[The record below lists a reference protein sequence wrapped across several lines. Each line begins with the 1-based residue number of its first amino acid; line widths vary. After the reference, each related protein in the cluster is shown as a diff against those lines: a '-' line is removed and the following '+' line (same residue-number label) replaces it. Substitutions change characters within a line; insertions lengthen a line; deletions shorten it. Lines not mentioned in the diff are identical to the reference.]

1 MVHTAVTR
9 PAIAQKQGA
18 SLWYAKAS
26 VTRVNKP
33 NRKRTRPVASKP
45 QQANLL
51 TLQWRIV
58 QRGDGNV
65 KIEADPASEFQ
76 TGDQL
81 QIAVSPNQDGYL
93 YIFHYM
99 DGQDGQMLF
108 PAQHINDGK
117 NFVKQ
122 NKEYFVPSRCSNA
135 PQEDDC
141 WIRMTPPAG
150 AENFILIFSRDEIA
164 TLPSE
169 VNESGAITVKRD
181 IIEEL
186 KARSEQ
192 TVEEFKPEPVR
203 GLTSARYGKWVR
215 NTNTKDNEELITSLQ
230 LKHGE

>member
-1 MVHTAVTR
+1 MVHTAIIH
-9 PAIAQKQGA
+9 PAMAQKQGE

-26 VTRVNKP
+26 IKRVTKP
-33 NRKRTRPVASKP
+33 NRKRVRPAPKKP
-45 QQANLL
+45 QQASLL

-58 QRGDGNV
+58 ERGDGNV
-65 KIEADPASEFQ
+65 KIEADPSREFK

-81 QIAVSPNQDGYL
+81 QIAVSPNQNGYL

-108 PAQHINDGK
+108 PARFINGGK

-122 NKEYFVPSRCSNA
+122 NQEYFVPSRCSNV

-141 WIRMTPPAG
+141 WLTMAPPAG
-150 AENFILIFSRDEIA
+150 TENFILIFSRDEIT
-164 TLPSE
+164 TLPS
-169 VNESGAITVKRD
+169 VANESGAMTVKRE

-192 TVEEFKPEPVR
+192 TVEEFKPEKVR
-203 GLTSARYGKWVR
+203 GLTLAKYGKWVR
-215 NTNTKDNEELITSLQ
+215 NTNTKDNEELIATLQ